1 MSSVHELARLVA
13 VSDCAWWE
21 QVSAGADGEL
31 SEPERAAAD
40 AHAATCPSCS
50 AALRATAA
58 LRPAPHAAA
67 ATESSGASVFDPQ
80 RLSSGER
87 RWLGGR
93 WARRLL
99 MVAAIIIVIEALPA
113 YVRGEG
119 LSAES
124 HAARH
129 LAAWQIGFGVG
140 LLVAAWVSRMSH
152 AMLALAATFAALTI
166 GATAIDVI
174 SGHRGPWAE
183 SVHLVE
189 LIGVFLLWRLTPPH
203 LLPWHRP
210 PTADTDQTTSTNSPR
225 NDLRLVRSEPGEPED
240 PQ

>member
-1 MSSVHELARLVA
+1 

-31 SEPERAAAD
+31 AEPERAAAE

-50 AALRATAA
+50 ASLRATAI
-58 LRPAPHAAA
+58 LRPAPHAAT
-67 ATESSGASVFDPQ
+67 ATDSSGVSVLDQ
-80 RLSSGER
+80 ERLTGGER
-87 RWLGGR
+87 RWFGGR

-99 MVAAIIIVIEALPA
+99 VLAAVIIVLEALPA
-113 YVRGEG
+113 YIRGEG

-140 LLVAAWVSRMSH
+140 LFVAAWVSRMSH
-152 AMLALAATFAALTI
+152 AMLALAATFAALTV

-210 PTADTDQTTSTNSPR
+210 PAEGSSDHATSTTR
-225 NDLRLVRSEPGEPED
+225 HDLRLVRSEPGEPDE
-240 PQ
+240 PR

>member
-1 MSSVHELARLVA
+1 M
-13 VSDCAWWE
+13 SDCAWWE
-21 QVSAGADGEL
+21 QVSASADGEL
-31 SEPERAAAD
+31 SETECAAAD
-40 AHAATCPSCS
+40 AHVSACPNCS

-58 LRPAPHAAA
+58 LRPSPHAAA
-67 ATESSGASVFDPQ
+67 AVESSGASVFDPH

-99 MVAAIIIVIEALPA
+99 IVAAIIIVLEAVPA
-113 YVRGEG
+113 YIRGEG

-140 LLVAAWVSRMSH
+140 LLVAASVSRMSH
-152 AMLALAATFAALTI
+152 AMLALAATFAALTV

-210 PTADTDQTTSTNSPR
+210 PDVESSDHATATSR
-225 NDLRLVRSEPGEPED
+225 HDLRLVRSERREPDE
-240 PQ
+240 PR

>member
-1 MSSVHELARLVA
+1 M
-13 VSDCAWWE
+13 SDCAWWE

-31 SEPERAAAD
+31 SDPKRAAAD
-40 AHAATCPSCS
+40 AHVATCPSCS
-50 AALRATAA
+50 TALRATAA
-58 LRPAPHAAA
+58 LRTAPHAAA
-67 ATESSGASVFDPQ
+67 AQESSGASVFDPQ

-99 MVAAIIIVIEALPA
+99 IVAAIIIVIEALPA
-113 YVRGEG
+113 YIRGEG

-140 LLVAAWVSRMSH
+140 LFVAAWVSRMSH
-152 AMLALAATFAALTI
+152 AMLALAATFAALTV

-189 LIGVFLLWRLTPPH
+189 LVGVFLLWRLTPPH

-210 PTADTDQTTSTNSPR
+210 PDAESFEHETSTSR
-225 NDLRLVRSEPGEPED
+225 RDLRLVRSERGEPDE
-240 PQ
+240 PR

>member
-1 MSSVHELARLVA
+1 M
-13 VSDCAWWE
+13 SDCAWWE

-31 SEPERAAAD
+31 PEAECAAAD
-40 AHAATCPSCS
+40 AHAATCTSCS

-58 LRPAPHAAA
+58 LRPVPHAAA
-67 ATESSGASVFDPQ
+67 AAESSGASVFDPQ
-80 RLSSGER
+80 RLTGGER

-99 MVAAIIIVIEALPA
+99 VVAAIIIVIEAIPA
-113 YVRGEG
+113 YIRGEG

-140 LLVAAWVSRMSH
+140 LFVAAWVSRMSH
-152 AMLALAATFAALTI
+152 AMLALAATFAALTVV
-166 GATAIDVI
+166 ATGIDVI
-174 SGHRGPWAE
+174 GGHSGPWAE

-189 LIGVFLLWRLTPPH
+189 LIGVFLLWRLAPPH

-210 PTADTDQTTSTNSPR
+210 PDVESSEHATSTSR
-225 NDLRLVRSEPGEPED
+225 HDLRLVRSERGEPEE
-240 PQ
+240 PR

>member
-1 MSSVHELARLVA
+1 
-13 VSDCAWWE
+13 VSDCVWWE
-21 QVSAGADGEL
+21 QVSASADGEL
-31 SEPERAAAD
+31 PEPERAAAD
-40 AHAATCPSCS
+40 AHAATCANCS
-50 AALRATAA
+50 TALRATAA
-58 LRPAPHAAA
+58 LRPAPHPAAA
-67 ATESSGASVFDPQ
+67 IESSGASVFDPQ
-80 RLSSGER
+80 RLTGGER

-99 MVAAIIIVIEALPA
+99 IVAAIIIVLEAVPA
-113 YVRGEG
+113 YIRGEG

-152 AMLALAATFAALTI
+152 AMLALAATFAALTV
-166 GATAIDVI
+166 GATTIDLI
-174 SGHRGPWAE
+174 SGHSGPWAE

-210 PTADTDQTTSTNSPR
+210 PDAERPEHATSTSR
-225 NDLRLVRSEPGEPED
+225 HDLRLVRSEPGDPNEPR
-240 PQ
+240 

>member
-1 MSSVHELARLVA
+1 

-21 QVSAGADGEL
+21 QVSASADGEL
-31 SEPERAAAD
+31 PAAERAAAD

-58 LRPAPHAAA
+58 LRPAPHVAAA
-67 ATESSGASVFDPQ
+67 VDSSRASVFDPQ
-80 RLSSGER
+80 QLSNEER
-87 RWLGGR
+87 RWFGGR

-99 MVAAIIIVIEALPA
+99 IVAAIVIVIEALPA
-113 YVRGEG
+113 YIRGEG

-140 LLVAAWVSRMSH
+140 LFVAAWVSRMSH
-152 AMLALAATFAALTI
+152 AMLALAATFAALTV

-210 PTADTDQTTSTNSPR
+210 SDPESSERESSTSR
-225 NDLRLVRSEPGEPED
+225 HDLRLVRSEPGESDE
-240 PQ
+240 QR